1 MKRQKATLIRV
12 HSAELL
18 SCSRAIASACCRHYC
33 LRVRQCETARG
44 AQTPGQAAR
53 RYLGAEP
60 GDLPSLHVQLS
71 QRRIP
76 VPGMLVVHPHC
87 THEAQSACGGSQQT
101 ALFVDRLSEASS
113 DQVRWPAGR
122 DGVKMVISTL
132 SVQTSASL
140 PMLKRA
146 GHLLQQL
153 KLERGLV
160 PQRGLCRT
168 CSRFT
173 Q

>member
-1 MKRQKATLIRV
+1 MKRQKAALIRV
-12 HSAELL
+12 HSADSL
-18 SCSRAIASACCRHYC
+18 SCMRAIASACCRHYS

-87 THEAQSACGGSQQT
+87 THEAQSACGGRQQT
-101 ALFVDRLSEASS
+101 ALSIDWLSEARS
-113 DQVRWPAGR
+113 DQVQWPAGH
-122 DGVKMVISTL
+122 GSVKMVISTL

-140 PMLKRA
+140 PMLERA
-146 GHLLQQL
+146 GHLLQHL
-153 KLERGLV
+153 KLEHRLI
-160 PQRGLCRT
+160 PQKGLCRT
-168 CSRFT
+168 CSSFT